1 MGAINKIYLDHA
13 STSYPKAPGVARRMC
28 EYLEQVGC
36 NIGRGEYE
44 TAYDAAEVVLDTRE
58 RLARLFSFPQ
68 PRNVIFTSNVTAA
81 LNLVIKGGFHAG
93 DHLLVGAMEHNA
105 VMRPLTQM
113 LKVGVM
119 FDRIPCD
126 ESGELQLERIEA
138 LIRPSTRAVVMM
150 HASNVSGTLYPIER
164 VGRICREH
172 SLRFVVD
179 CAQTAG
185 VFPINMQAM
194 CIDALCFTG
203 HKGLL
208 GPQGTGGLLIREEF
222 AREIVPLL
230 SGGTGSF
237 SHLETAPELLPDRFE
252 AGTLNLPGI
261 YGLNAAL
268 EYLER
273 IGIDSIRAKE
283 QELAAHF
290 TAGVE
295 RLPGV
300 RVIGPH
306 DARQKAGIVSLDFS
320 GRDNAEL
327 AFLLDSEYGIMTRC
341 GLHCAPN
348 AHKTLGTYPKGTV
361 RFSMGYSNTEAEI
374 DFAVNAL
381 HKLLKE

>member
-1 MGAINKIYLDHA
+1 MGTTNKIYLDHA
-13 STSYPKAPGVARRMC
+13 STSYPKAPGVAPRMC

-36 NIGRGEYE
+36 NVSRGEYE
-44 TAYDAAEVVLDTRE
+44 TAYDAAEVVFNARE
-58 RLARLFSFPQ
+58 RLARLFNFPE
-68 PRNVIFTSNVTAA
+68 PHNVIFTSNVTTA

-93 DHLLVGAMEHNA
+93 DHLLVSAMEHNA

-113 LKVGVM
+113 LEAGVT

-126 ESGELQLERIEA
+126 ESGELQLECIES
-138 LIRPSTRAVVMM
+138 LIHPNTRAVVML
-150 HASNVSGTLYPIER
+150 HASNVSGTLYPVEQ
-164 VGRICREH
+164 VGRICHKH

-179 CAQTAG
+179 SAQTAG
-185 VFPINMQAM
+185 VFPIDMEGM
-194 CIDALCFTG
+194 YIDALCFTG

-208 GPQGTGGLLIREEF
+208 GPQGIGGLLIREEF
-222 AREIVPLL
+222 AREITPLI

-237 SHLETAPELLPDRFE
+237 SHLETVPELLPDRFE

-273 IGIDSIRAKE
+273 IGIDSIRTRE
-283 QELAAHF
+283 QELAARF
-290 TAGVE
+290 TAGME

-300 RVIGPH
+300 RVVGSH
-306 DARQKAGIVSLDFS
+306 DAHQKAGIVSLDFG

-327 AFLLDSEYGIMTRC
+327 SFLLDSEYGIMTRC

-348 AHKTLGTYPKGTV
+348 AHKTLGTYPQGTV
-361 RFSMGYSNTEAEI
+361 RFSVGYSNTEAEI
-374 DFAVNAL
+374 DFAVEAL
-381 HKLLKE
+381 HKLLKD